1 MDYCFADFETR
12 SAIDIKKSG
21 AFRYVED
28 ESFDVLLL
36 AYAFDDGPV
45 QVVDF
50 TQGETWPEEFL
61 QALRDPSVTKVAHN
75 AIFER
80 TVIGKLLGYTPPEE
94 WLDTMHLAAQC
105 GLPLSLDAA
114 GKALGLP
121 EDQAKMREGKALI
134 RYFCQPCKPIKAN
147 GGRTWNLPE
156 HAPEKWDTFKAYCQ
170 RDVEVER
177 TIFHTLERWMPS
189 PEERRFWC
197 LDARINE
204 RGVRIDRRMAQFAV
218 AMDQRYKEELTAK
231 AVALTG
237 LENPK
242 SVSQVKTW
250 LADQEGKE
258 FPSLNKKVVADVV
271 ASLTS
276 DASREFMALR
286 SELSKSS
293 TAKYEAMLRAACADD
308 HVRGTFQFYGANR
321 TGRMAGRLL
330 QLQNLPQNHMEDLDE
345 ARQLVLGGH
354 YTALK
359 VLYDGVSQP
368 LSELIRTALIPE
380 PGHQFLVAD
389 FSAIE
394 ARVIAWMAGERWRLD
409 AFREGAD
416 IYCASASQAF
426 HVPVV
431 KHGINGHLRQKGKI
445 MELACIAEDELVLTD
460 TGLVPIQDV
469 TTDMKLWDGE
479 EWVSHDGVVCKGEK
493 EVITYGGLTATPNH
507 LVWVEGCKNP
517 FPFGY
522 AASLHLELLHLEDS
536 TAFTKRDCFYDSV
549 RVYDILNA
557 RPRHR
562 FTVSNVL
569 VHNCGYG
576 GGIGAMKA
584 FGADKLGMTEDEMQ
598 ETVDLW
604 RESSPRICE
613 FWRSLE
619 KAAIRSVVRR
629 AHTVSEIG
637 GIGFDMEQGVL
648 WMTLPSGRRI
658 AYWGAR
664 YEESH
669 RNAGRKVLSYMG
681 QNQQT
686 KKWERIETW
695 GGKLV
700 ENCWAAGTPVL
711 THRGWVPIEDVSGAD
726 LVWDGVEWVPTNGSA
741 VRYSRRPLFELDGL
755 CVTGEHKIL
764 TERGWVNAADCD
776 GLDRV
781 QVQLPGDSG
790 PQYGHGFSWAPEV
803 ECQVRMRKCTPRGYQ
818 GCPAQGEAGT
828 TCVLWLQNEG
838 AYRCGPTDT
847 RNVEA
852 PGLRCVALHGAA
864 LYRADA
870 PSLEKLRW
878 AWHHG
883 LRSVAAQLREFLGRH
898 GPNLFPW
905 FGAGSK
911 GKRKGVF
918 PRELP
923 LGDTKAE
930 HPQSAKIQVCRV
942 QGAEG
947 ECFGT
952 GRETGD
958 KLHHTPVSAGTRLS
972 CRSSGRCSGREE
984 PVYDVLNCGP
994 RHRYV
999 VLGKSGPI
1007 IAHNC
1012 VQATARDCLREA
1024 MFALDAAGFDIR
1036 ATVHDEVI
1044 VTEPIGGRS
1053 AEEMAALMG
1062 GPIPWAP
1069 GLPLRADGYACPYYQ
1084 KD

>member
-1 MDYCFADFETR
+1 MDNLFLDFETK
-12 SAIDIKKSG
+12 SAIDIKKCG
-21 AFRYVED
+21 AFRYIED

-36 AYAFDDGPV
+36 AYAFDDRPV
-45 QVVDF
+45 RIVDF
-50 TQGETWPEEFL
+50 ASGETWPEEFL
-61 QALRDPSVTKVAHN
+61 QAIRDPAVTKVAHN

-80 TVIGKLLGYTPPEE
+80 TVIGKLLGYTPPEK

-134 RYFCQPCKPIKAN
+134 RYFCQPCKPSKTN

-156 HAPEKWDTFKAYCQ
+156 HAPEKWYTFNVYCK
-170 RDVEVER
+170 RDVETER
-177 TIFHTLERWMPS
+177 TIFHTLEHWMPS

-204 RGVRIDRRMAQFAV
+204 RGVRIDRKMAQFAV
-218 AMDQRYKEELTAK
+218 AMDQRSKEELTAK

-293 TAKYEAMLRAACADD
+293 TAKYEAMLRSACADD

-321 TGRMAGRLL
+321 TGRFAGRLV
-330 QLQNLPQNHMEDLDE
+330 QYQNLPQNHMEDLDE
-345 ARQLVLGGH
+345 ARQLVRGGH

-359 VLYDGVSQP
+359 ALYDGVSQP

-409 AFREGAD
+409 AFQEGAD

-445 MELACIAEDELVLTD
+445 MELAC
-460 TGLVPIQDV
+460 
-469 TTDMKLWDGE
+469 
-479 EWVSHDGVVCKGEK
+479 
-493 EVITYGGLTATPNH
+493 
-507 LVWVEGCKNP
+507 
-517 FPFGY
+517 
-522 AASLHLELLHLEDS
+522 
-536 TAFTKRDCFYDSV
+536 
-549 RVYDILNA
+549 
-557 RPRHR
+557 
-562 FTVSNVL
+562 
-569 VHNCGYG
+569 GYG

-584 FGADKLGMTEDEMQ
+584 FGADKLGMTEAEMQ

-604 RESSPRICE
+604 RGSSPRICE

-619 KAAIRSVVRR
+619 KAAIRSVARH

-637 GIGFDMEQGVL
+637 GIGFDTEQGVL

-664 YEESH
+664 YEESR

-700 ENCWAAGTPVL
+700 ENC
-711 THRGWVPIEDVSGAD
+711 
-726 LVWDGVEWVPTNGSA
+726 
-741 VRYSRRPLFELDGL
+741 
-755 CVTGEHKIL
+755 
-764 TERGWVNAADCD
+764 
-776 GLDRV
+776 
-781 QVQLPGDSG
+781 
-790 PQYGHGFSWAPEV
+790 
-803 ECQVRMRKCTPRGYQ
+803 
-818 GCPAQGEAGT
+818 
-828 TCVLWLQNEG
+828 
-838 AYRCGPTDT
+838 
-847 RNVEA
+847 
-852 PGLRCVALHGAA
+852 
-864 LYRADA
+864 
-870 PSLEKLRW
+870 
-878 AWHHG
+878 
-883 LRSVAAQLREFLGRH
+883 
-898 GPNLFPW
+898 
-905 FGAGSK
+905 
-911 GKRKGVF
+911 
-918 PRELP
+918 
-923 LGDTKAE
+923 
-930 HPQSAKIQVCRV
+930 
-942 QGAEG
+942 
-947 ECFGT
+947 
-952 GRETGD
+952 
-958 KLHHTPVSAGTRLS
+958 
-972 CRSSGRCSGREE
+972 
-984 PVYDVLNCGP
+984 
-994 RHRYV
+994 
-999 VLGKSGPI
+999 
-1007 IAHNC
+1007 

-1036 ATVHDEVI
+1036 AHVHDEVI
-1044 VTEPIGGRS
+1044 VTEPLGGRS
-1053 AEEMAALMG
+1053 VEEMAALMG